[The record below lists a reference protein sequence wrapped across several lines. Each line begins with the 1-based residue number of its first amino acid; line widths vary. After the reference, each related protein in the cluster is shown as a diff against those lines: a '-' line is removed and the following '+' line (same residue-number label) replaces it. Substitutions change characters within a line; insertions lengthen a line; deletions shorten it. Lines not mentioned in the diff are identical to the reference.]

1 GEVPDALACVDVM
14 ARRVLRPRIA
24 VSDGYPEDHGVARDA
39 HAVRERRAV
48 VDPGSAH
55 GRDEGD
61 GPRYEGR
68 DHETIRLAFGDRRR
82 IEDHARASSLERR
95 ACDKDSFDTY
105 ELFKSADRGP
115 RCESWRPA
123 STSCSSIAT
132 AASAAR

>member
-1 GEVPDALACVDVM
+1 AADHGAAE
-14 ARRVLRPRIA
+14 
-24 VSDGYPEDHGVARDA
+24 GHGVARDHHVA
-39 HAVRERRAV
+39 RERRTV
-48 VDPGSAH
+48 VDPAPAH

-68 DHETIRLAFGDRRR
+68 DQEAIRLAFGDRRR
-82 IEDHARASSLERR
+82 IEDHARASSKERR
-95 ACDKDSFDTY
+95 ACDKDSFDVY